1 MTRSLDIRYEAYA
14 SLDALPA
21 PDRELAR
28 RALASTARAH
38 APYSGFRVGAAA
50 RLRGGA
56 ILTGSNQES
65 EVFPAGMCAERVLLF
80 DWQAHHAGNAI
91 DAAIQTDIANLTSPT
106 ISVTHTPP
114 TAPTAPT
121 APTTP
126 TDPIEALAIASIP
139 GTAEC
144 YPCGACRQTLL
155 DTERRQGSP
164 IRIIMCSDTTAT
176 VVRSAADLLPFAFK
190 L

>member
-1 MTRSLDIRYEAYA
+1 MTRSLDIHYEAYA

-65 EVFPAGMCAERVLLF
+65 EVFPAGMCAERVLLLG
-80 DWQAHHAGNAI
+80 WQAHHSA
-91 DAAIQTDIANLTSPT
+91 
-106 ISVTHTPP
+106 
-114 TAPTAPT
+114 
-121 APTTP
+121 
-126 TDPIEALAIASIP
+126 DPIETLAIASVP
-139 GTAEC
+139 GQREC
-144 YPCGACRQTLL
+144 YPCGACRQTLV

-164 IRIIMCSDTTAT
+164 IRIIMCSDATAT
-176 VVRSAADLLPFAFK
+176 VVGSAADLLPFAFK